1 MIAEAI
7 HQNSPR
13 SDQPFVKVNIG
24 GIPVSLFESEMFGHV
39 KGAFTDAKSNR
50 AGRFELA
57 NKGTIFLDEIG
68 ALDMGSQVK
77 LLRVL
82 QDRSFE
88 VLGDSRRRTVDVR
101 VICATNQDLC
111 QLVAER
117 KFREDLFYR
126 INLITLTLPA
136 LRERSVDIPL
146 LMDFF
151 LNNLRTL
158 YHRPKLEVSK
168 DTMEW
173 LTGIQL
179 PGNIRELKNLVERT
193 VLVSEKD
200 HLRIDDFLKQIQDI
214 PNKQALETLPPIG
227 SITLEQIESKM
238 IKKALKLY
246 QNNISHAAKS
256 LGLSRGALYR
266 RLDKYNIPHEAPD

>member
-1 MIAEAI
+1 
-7 HQNSPR
+7 
-13 SDQPFVKVNIG
+13 
-24 GIPVSLFESEMFGHV
+24 
-39 KGAFTDAKSNR
+39 
-50 AGRFELA
+50 
-57 NKGTIFLDEIG
+57 
-68 ALDMGSQVK
+68 
-77 LLRVL
+77 
-82 QDRSFE
+82 
-88 VLGDSRRRTVDVR
+88 
-101 VICATNQDLC
+101 
-111 QLVAER
+111 
-117 KFREDLFYR
+117 
-126 INLITLTLPA
+126 
-136 LRERSVDIPL
+136 
-146 LMDFF
+146 MDFF

-266 RLDKYNIPHEAPD
+266 RLDKYNIPHEAPG